1 MEFLEYDYNLIC
13 TDTDYWWNHI
23 PCVLCTALDT
33 GEIMNIF
40 EFWFMMGLVIGLIPS
55 IVILILEKRCD
66 E

>member
-1 MEFLEYDYNLIC
+1 MEFLEYDYNFIC
-13 TDTDYWWNHI
+13 TDIDYWWSHI